1 MTVYILSVILAY
13 LVPYTLCAS
22 LLGVGVTKSGGLE
35 IADASFAFLPPN
47 AEGLT
52 RLSGKGLAIELDT
65 LGIRTSH
72 GQLTMTPTS
81 IAFKKGT
88 ATWQSLYYDERMEF
102 RRNNDILLHVIAA
115 GKAENFQYRFLGTGY
130 FHDLYVDQ
138 VEISKALG
146 MLCRADKS
154 LAAQKRLDSSVCRAE
169 MTEMHLSL
177 TQQLEMI
184 ARIVSSLTDMQ
195 FSDANRKGN
204 NNNNSP
210 DLLRQAK
217 QEMTDGLI
225 KEIDRRL
232 AESHTNF
239 LRQQAE
245 RNRTTFEQSQRE
257 FTEMR
262 QRIEGISIA
271 VADKWKEFAAQQV
284 HQLNNVSRIHERL
297 DALSQVSAQFDGRLS
312 NFSRLMGEQI
322 LSQQTRFTER
332 VEGTVVELTANLTA
346 LQAHIHEHV
355 GTQLQ
360 QLVKVTVP
368 KMVAE
373 SEYKLEAAFMT
384 QVATVS
390 AEMHQTVTTLNDTW
404 QDQQRR
410 HRDLLANGLN
420 TTLSLAQEFT
430 QQQLHASV
438 TRVVTD
444 TQTALAE
451 AVTRV
456 QQNLSDAFQANLTA
470 VAQNLTGQLS
480 SLHENASLSLT
491 ALRDEL
497 AVQGQQQNDSLVA
510 WQRTFNVTSVE
521 AQIDRAI
528 EQWNTTLLHPSLSL
542 VHHTFREQQAKE
554 ALAWR
559 TQLANATFLLND
571 TLTQHTLDQVQQLA
585 TTVHTQVSAN
595 LSSLNDTLHQSL
607 LIWHRTWNTTKQH
620 IDVALA
626 QTQHDVAE
634 ATTRNLTT
642 ATVQWQ
648 TMERQLQHA
657 MASLD
662 GHVTQTVHN
671 LTVAT
676 QTVAQA
682 LGQNMSAM
690 ATVFDTQQTQLR
702 LNVTLQLA
710 QQEGLMTRALQD
722 DAHKRYE
729 ERLNYTA
736 ALQQRFIDHETR
748 WQVEQGRWS
757 NHTDAM
763 IRHVHQEIRTMQADV
778 TNTTTTWTQRWVHV
792 HGEVAVLQ
800 QRTVDDHAT
809 LQTQGQLLQTQT
821 TQLALVAQ
829 TQTEHVVPALHS
841 WQSQWKNWT
850 EGTWPRWQ
858 QETLLW
864 RQDFSQRAIVW
875 SDATKQCQSRVDS
888 LEKEVRSVRETVVVL
903 ERAEEQ
909 RRREQE
915 AKDKHT
921 AEEMKRLRSEL
932 DAAKATVSV
941 LQREQEKLKVQQERM
956 QETLLNQ
963 VLLLMRTQQLP
974 QQQQRT

>member
-1 MTVYILSVILAY
+1 MKVYILSAILAY
-13 LVPYTLCAS
+13 LVPCTMCAS
-22 LLGVGVTKSGGLE
+22 LLGVGMTKSGGLE

-52 RLSGKGLAIELDT
+52 RLGGKGLAIELDT

-81 IAFKKGT
+81 IAFKKGA
-88 ATWQSLYYDERMEF
+88 ATWQSLYYDERMEL

-115 GKAENFQYRFLGTGY
+115 GKVENFQYRFLGTGY

-154 LAAQKRLDSSVCRAE
+154 LAAQKRLDSSVCRSE

-184 ARIVSSLTDMQ
+184 GRIVSSLTDMQ
-195 FSDANRKGN
+195 FSDNNRKG
-204 NNNNSP
+204 NNNSP

-232 AESHTNF
+232 AEAHTNF

-245 RNRTTFEQSQRE
+245 RNRTTFDQSQRE
-257 FTEMR
+257 FAEMR
-262 QRIEGISIA
+262 QRIESISIA
-271 VADKWKEFAAQQV
+271 VADKWKDFAAQQLQQ
-284 HQLNNVSRIHERL
+284 HQNVSRIHERL
-297 DALSQVSAQFDGRLS
+297 DAFSQVSAQFDGRLS
-312 NFSRLMGEQI
+312 NFSRLIGEQI
-322 LSQQTRFTER
+322 LNQQTRFTEH
-332 VEGTVVELTANLTA
+332 VEATVVELKTNLTA
-346 LQAHIHEHV
+346 LQSHIHDHV

-360 QLVKVTVP
+360 TLIKVSIP
-368 KMVAE
+368 KMVAD

-390 AEMHQTVTTLNDTW
+390 QEIQQTMTSLNDTW
-404 QDQQRR
+404 QEQQRR

-420 TTLSLAQEFT
+420 TTLSLAQEYT
-430 QQQLHASV
+430 QKQLHESV
-438 TRVVTD
+438 SRVVND
-444 TQTALAE
+444 SHVALVE

-456 QQNLSDAFQANLTA
+456 QQNVSEMFHANLTA
-470 VAQNLTGQLS
+470 MAQNLTNQLY
-480 SLHENASLSLT
+480 SLHENTSLSLT
-491 ALRDEL
+491 SLRQDL
-497 AVQGQQQNDSLVA
+497 ITQGQQQNDCLIA
-510 WQRTFNVTSVE
+510 WQRTFNVTSVD
-521 AQIDRAI
+521 AQIDQAI

-542 VHHTFREQQAKE
+542 VHQSFRDYQAQE

-559 TQLANATFLLND
+559 TQLANVTFILND
-571 TLTQHTLDQVQQLA
+571 TLTHHTLDQVTQLA
-585 TTVHTQVSAN
+585 TAVHTQVSAN
-595 LSSLNDTLHQSL
+595 LSSLNDTLQQSL
-607 LIWHRTWNTTKQH
+607 LIWHRTWNTTKHQ
-620 IDVALA
+620 IDLALV
-626 QTQHDVAE
+626 QTQHELAE

-648 TMERQLQHA
+648 TMEQQLQHA
-657 MASLD
+657 MTSLD
-662 GHVTQTVHN
+662 SHVTQTVHN

-676 QTVAQA
+676 QTLAQA
-682 LGQNMSAM
+682 LVQNMSTM

-702 LNVTLQLA
+702 LNVTTQLA
-710 QQEGLMTRALQD
+710 HQDTLMTRALQE

-729 ERLNYTA
+729 ERLNYTS
-736 ALQQRFIDHETR
+736 ALQQRFIDHERR

-757 NHTDAM
+757 NQTDAM
-763 IRHVHQEIRTMQADV
+763 IRQVHQDLRTMQADV
-778 TNTTTTWTQRWVHV
+778 TNTTMTWMQRWVQV
-792 HGEVAVLQ
+792 HGDVAVLQ
-800 QRTVDDHAT
+800 QRTVDDHTT
-809 LQTQGQLLQTQT
+809 LQTHGNLLQTHT
-821 TQLALVAQ
+821 TQLALLQQ
-829 TQTEHVVPALHS
+829 TQTEHVVPSLHQ
-841 WQSQWKNWT
+841 WQAQWKNWT
-850 EGTWPRWQ
+850 EATWPRWQ

-864 RQDFSQRAIVW
+864 RQDFSQRGIVW
-875 SDATKQCQSRVDS
+875 SDATKQCQSRVET
-888 LEKEVRSVRETVVVL
+888 LEKDLRSVRESVLVL

-915 AKDKHT
+915 AKDKQT

-932 DAAKATVSV
+932 DTAKAAVTA
-941 LQREQEKLKVQQERM
+941 LQREQDKLKAQQERM

-963 VLLLMRTQQLP
+963 VLLLMRTQQVP
-974 QQQQRT
+974 SQRT